1 MTAAADLAAPAR
13 RTLARRKLSHFLSL
27 LVPEYEQAPHAL
39 LLCEHLEALERRDI
53 HKLVISC
60 PPQHGKSLHVSQA
73 LPAWWLG
80 KRPADSVILAS
91 YSGELAQRNSRRARG
106 FLGDPAYPFQTRVS
120 SESSAVHRWHT
131 TRGGGVF
138 ATGVGGGL
146 TGWRGDLLV
155 ADDLFAGRAEADSQ
169 AVRDSV
175 WSWWAETAMTRLR
188 PDSAILATMTRW
200 HEGDLVGM
208 LLDSEGASEW
218 TVLNLPA
225 LSEGEGDPLGRKPGE
240 ALWPNVYDIGWLD
253 TQRREIGERA
263 WSALYMGSP
272 TPDKGAIFLREWL
285 GGRYSELPESG
296 LSIVT
301 AVDASFGKSVQSDYS
316 AIVTVASNRKAYY
329 VLHASRGRW
338 DFTTLCEQVKK
349 EAAAYGAR
357 TVIVEDAAAGQS
369 AIQELKRTTGLPVVP
384 VKPAGSKLS
393 RAEAISPLFESER
406 VFFPSDTTRW
416 RDELIEELAGF
427 PSARYDDQVDAIVYA
442 LDRLRSHHG
451 TVGAAPTGPISP
463 SGSTWSQMGGGSFS
477 GGGSKWR

>member
-1 MTAAADLAAPAR
+1 MTAAVDLAAPAR

-39 LLCEHLEALERRDI
+39 LLCEHLEALERREI
-53 HKLVISC
+53 RKLIVTM
-60 PPQHGKSLHVSQA
+60 PPQHGKSLHVSQG

-106 FLGDPAYPFQTRVS
+106 FLGDPLYPFQARVS
-120 SESSAVHRWHT
+120 SESSAVGRWHT
-131 TRGGGVF
+131 TSGGGVI
-138 ATGVGGGL
+138 AVGTGGGL

-155 ADDLFAGRAEADSQ
+155 ADDLFAGRTDADSQ
-169 AVRDSV
+169 AVRDST
-175 WSWWAETAMTRLR
+175 WAWWAETALTRLR
-188 PDSAILATMTRW
+188 PESAILATMTRW
-200 HEGDLVGM
+200 HEDDLVGR
-208 LLDSEGASEW
+208 LIDSEGADEW

-225 LSEGEGDPLGRKPGE
+225 LATDDDALGRKPDE
-240 ALWPNVYDIGWLD
+240 ALWPTIYGPAWLD
-253 TQRREIGERA
+253 AQRREIGERA

-272 TPDKGAIFLREWL
+272 TPDKGAIFQREWL
-285 GGRYSELPESG
+285 GGRYSELPDNG
-296 LSIVT
+296 LAIIT

-316 AIVTVASNRKAYY
+316 AIVTVASNRKSYY
-329 VLHASRGRW
+329 VLHAVRGRW
-338 DFTTLCEQVKK
+338 DFNTLCQEIKK
-349 EAAAYGAR
+349 EASAYGAR

-406 VFFPSDTTRW
+406 VFFPSETTRW

-442 LDRLRSHHG
+442 LDRLRSRHG
-451 TVGAAPTGPISP
+451 SVVKAPSGPIAP
-463 SGSTWSQMGGGSFS
+463 GGSTWSQMGGGAFG